1 MSKKVGTY
9 KTIDEKVAN
18 EIKKLHDKHPN
29 LASTGLFNVL
39 KQSGTKVDAKE
50 LDRFINEQGLKPSA
64 KKKGAWRPLGVQ
76 APWDR

>member
-1 MSKKVGTY
+1 MSKKLGAY

-18 EIKKLHDKHPN
+18 EIRKLHDKHPN
-29 LASTGLFNVL
+29 LASKGLLNVL

-50 LDRFINEQGLKPSA
+50 LDRFIKEQGLKPSA
-64 KKKGAWRPLGVQ
+64 KKKGAWRPLGIQ

>member
-1 MSKKVGTY
+1 MSKNTGAY
-9 KTIDEKVAN
+9 KTIDDRVAN
-18 EIKKLHDKHPN
+18 EIKKLHEQHTK
-29 LASTGLFNVL
+29 LGSKGLLNVL
-39 KQSGTKVDAKE
+39 KQSGTKINPKE